1 MYGQEASLASFWFFE
16 LLVAST
22 GVALSL
28 GRVTAI
34 FSLTLVPPG
43 AEHTLKPGPYW
54 QPPPSGPSLRRDSLI
69 WQPPGNTAYCPLPA
83 LHLLTGSSW
92 RKDSHGQTAAG
103 YEVEMG

>member
-54 QPPPSGPSLRRDSLI
+54 QPPPSVPSLRRDSLI
-69 WQPPGNTAYCPLPA
+69 WQPPGNSREQVEAVP
-83 LHLLTGSSW
+83 G
-92 RKDSHGQTAAG
+92 AG
-103 YEVEMG
+103 WVRGACDPVSQR